1 MSGDEIREKFL
12 SYFEAQGHS
21 RFASSSLIPVG
32 DPTLLLTTAGMVQFK
47 PYFTGEAEPQNKR
60 ATTSQKCFRTPDI
73 EEVGDATHNTLFEML
88 GNFSFGDYFKANAV
102 DFAVELM
109 TEGYGIPLDKFSAAI
124 HHTDEETR
132 GLWEAKG
139 IPADKVYSYGDD
151 ENWWGPAGDEG
162 PCGPCSELHYDYGAE
177 YGCLRDDCAPNCTN
191 VMADGVVCDRYVE
204 LWNLVFMQYYHHL
217 DGTRTNLPAPSVDT
231 GMGFERLVRILQDV
245 DTAYE
250 TDLFTPIIAAVE
262 RVSGK
267 SYNNPDDTYAI
278 RVVAE
283 HGRSVTF
290 LIADGVVPGNE
301 GRGYVLRRVIRRAI
315 RYARRLGV
323 EDNFLGEIAD
333 ATIDKMGKVYPEL
346 VNNRDF
352 IVTVL
357 RLEEER
363 FQQAFQNG
371 YNMLSEAL
379 EGVDTLDGGT
389 AFRLWDTYG
398 FPPEMTQEIAAEQ
411 GVTVDTEGFER
422 EMEAQRQRGRAS
434 AQFGEERA
442 KIRQYESLGV
452 GATQFLG
459 YEQISASSPVV
470 GLIAD
475 DEVVSDATAGQSVE
489 VVLVQTPFYAEGG
502 GQIGD
507 AGTLTGPDGSIE
519 VHDTQAVMPDVI
531 MHFGKV
537 KVGTVRL
544 GDTVE
549 ANVDPKRRED
559 TARNHTATHM
569 LHAALREVLG
579 PHVRQAGSLV
589 APERLRFDFSH
600 VQPVTDDELWQVQHL
615 VNEKIRQNAGVHRDE
630 DTYQSAIQ
638 RGALAFFGDRYGERV
653 RLIEIAN
660 GDTFSFEVCGG
671 THVHH
676 TGEVG
681 SVYIL
686 GESSIGAGMR
696 RLEAVSGRA
705 AERLVWERFNRE
717 DGLASTLNTTPPEL
731 GNAVQRIQDENDDLR
746 RQLATLERQN
756 TLQAAE
762 ILLDSKQDINGV
774 SVLSARTEASNAD
787 SMREI
792 SDWLRDKMGSGIVV
806 LGAVIN
812 DRPTISV
819 GITRDLVDGGADAR
833 DYARD
838 LGRIIGGGGGGRP
851 DMAQAGG
858 RNADKLDDA
867 IAGAADIVRQKT
879 AS

>member
-1 MSGDEIREKFL
+1 
-12 SYFEAQGHS
+12 
-21 RFASSSLIPVG
+21 
-32 DPTLLLTTAGMVQFK
+32 
-47 PYFTGEAEPQNKR
+47 
-60 ATTSQKCFRTPDI
+60 
-73 EEVGDATHNTLFEML
+73 
-88 GNFSFGDYFKANAV
+88 
-102 DFAVELM
+102 
-109 TEGYGIPLDKFSAAI
+109 
-124 HHTDEETR
+124 
-132 GLWEAKG
+132 
-139 IPADKVYSYGDD
+139 
-151 ENWWGPAGDEG
+151 
-162 PCGPCSELHYDYGAE
+162 
-177 YGCLRDDCAPNCTN
+177 
-191 VMADGVVCDRYVE
+191 
-204 LWNLVFMQYYHHL
+204 
-217 DGTRTNLPAPSVDT
+217 
-231 GMGFERLVRILQDV
+231 
-245 DTAYE
+245 
-250 TDLFTPIIAAVE
+250 
-262 RVSGK
+262 
-267 SYNNPDDTYAI
+267 
-278 RVVAE
+278 
-283 HGRSVTF
+283 
-290 LIADGVVPGNE
+290 
-301 GRGYVLRRVIRRAI
+301 
-315 RYARRLGV
+315 
-323 EDNFLGEIAD
+323 
-333 ATIDKMGKVYPEL
+333 
-346 VNNRDF
+346 
-352 IVTVL
+352 
-357 RLEEER
+357 
-363 FQQAFQNG
+363 
-371 YNMLSEAL
+371 
-379 EGVDTLDGGT
+379 
-389 AFRLWDTYG
+389 
-398 FPPEMTQEIAAEQ
+398 
-411 GVTVDTEGFER
+411 
-422 EMEAQRQRGRAS
+422 
-434 AQFGEERA
+434 
-442 KIRQYESLGV
+442 
-452 GATQFLG
+452 
-459 YEQISASSPVV
+459 
-470 GLIAD
+470 
-475 DEVVSDATAGQSVE
+475 
-489 VVLVQTPFYAEGG
+489 
-502 GQIGD
+502 
-507 AGTLTGPDGSIE
+507 
-519 VHDTQAVMPDVI
+519 

-537 KVGTVRL
+537 SEGTVRL

-615 VNEKIRQNAGVHRDE
+615 VNEKIRQNSGVHRDE
-630 DTYQSAIQ
+630 DTYSSAIQ

-717 DGLASTLNTTPPEL
+717 DGLASMLNTTSPEL

-756 TLQAAE
+756 SLQAAE

-774 SVLSARTEASNAD
+774 SVLSARTEASNSD

-858 RNADKLDDA
+858 RNADKLDDSHRRRSRHRPPEDCFVRILALDVGDRRIGVALSDPLGILASPLTTIDRSTPDTEAA
-867 IAGAADIVRQKT
+867 IDAVLALTEQHEAAEILVGIPYLMSGRIGAQARITLDLAQSLSERTNIPITHTDERLSSVQADRMLTQSGTSNTRDKGRTDSAAAAVILQAYLDAR
-879 AS
+879 S